1 MHDHDLLCEKMWFK
15 HLNAAAAFTVRRHL
29 SAVIFIK
36 LRHSQ
41 PLAPHRSLS
50 HTRRTG
56 VSSQNRCSP
65 FELDSEC
72 GKSDYREG
80 KLDSDVKG
88 LKSRRGSVACA
99 AGARS
104 QSAAAAV
111 GEAGEEEEQRLVPPP
126 VVASS
131 LDTSMSP
138 HAPLCDWTGRHL
150 RREHGFVFTGE
161 ATNSARLFGKLG
173 HFVRVW
179 LGAADPVL
187 TRVFTSAAAIHQC
200 AWLNRWLR
208 GSPLPGPRIAWLNAC
223 LVDVIC
229 QHQTSWRCCRYPMM
243 RRATIWI
250 FSASRNIM
258 KTTWRRLS
266 FPTDLSWTGKPAY
279 TPPPTL

>member
-1 MHDHDLLCEKMWFK
+1 MHEHDLVGEQMRFK

-41 PLAPHRSLS
+41 PLAPRRPLSLK
-50 HTRRTG
+50 RRAG
-56 VSSQNRCSP
+56 VSSQNRFSP

-104 QSAAAAV
+104 RSAA
-111 GEAGEEEEQRLVPPP
+111 GGGGEEEQRLVPPP

-138 HAPLCDWTGRHL
+138 HALLCD
-150 RREHGFVFTGE
+150 
-161 ATNSARLFGKLG
+161 
-173 HFVRVW
+173 
-179 LGAADPVL
+179 
-187 TRVFTSAAAIHQC
+187 
-200 AWLNRWLR
+200 
-208 GSPLPGPRIAWLNAC
+208 
-223 LVDVIC
+223 
-229 QHQTSWRCCRYPMM
+229 
-243 RRATIWI
+243 
-250 FSASRNIM
+250 
-258 KTTWRRLS
+258 
-266 FPTDLSWTGKPAY
+266 
-279 TPPPTL
+279 